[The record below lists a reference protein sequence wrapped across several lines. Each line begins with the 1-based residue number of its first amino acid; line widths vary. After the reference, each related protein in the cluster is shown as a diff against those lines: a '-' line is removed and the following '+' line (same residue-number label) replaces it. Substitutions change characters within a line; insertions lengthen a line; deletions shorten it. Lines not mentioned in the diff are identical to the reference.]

1 MIRVKDR
8 TWLLRTKLRSVHQL
22 YYHVPFI
29 PVSSPF
35 FYLIDILPSMSMIQ
49 ILLEQS

>member
-8 TWLLRTKLRSVHQL
+8 TWLLRTKLRSVYQL
-22 YYHVPFI
+22 YHQVPFI
-29 PVSSPF
+29 LFSSPF
-35 FYLIDILPSMSMIQ
+35 FYSIDILPSMSMIQ